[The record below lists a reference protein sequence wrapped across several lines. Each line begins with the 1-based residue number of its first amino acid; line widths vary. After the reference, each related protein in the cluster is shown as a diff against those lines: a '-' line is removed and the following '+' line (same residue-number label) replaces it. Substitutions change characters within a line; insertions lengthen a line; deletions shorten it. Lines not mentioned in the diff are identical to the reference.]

1 MSINLRLPRDLH
13 TRLKEQAARDRRSL
27 NAEIVWLLDRG
38 LAETET
44 ARQATNPE
52 GSQTRCKRPDRVR

>member
-1 MSINLRLPRDLH
+1 MEEAPVSLNLRLPRDLH

-44 ARQATNPE
+44 
-52 GSQTRCKRPDRVR
+52 RPTGN

>member
-44 ARQATNPE
+44 
-52 GSQTRCKRPDRVR
+52 RPTGN